1 MIQTVLGKIAPEE
14 LGVCSAHEHLS
25 IDLSRVKKDPDTILD
40 DEQGMREELEDFY
53 RLGGRSMVE
62 VTNDGMGRDALV
74 LKRLSEATGV
84 HLITCTGFYKDPFI
98 PEYAGDWKAE
108 QFAHH
113 FIKEATEGI
122 ADTGILPG
130 VIGEVGTSKNEMK
143 PIEKELLIGAA
154 IAGVETGLPV
164 TTHTTL
170 GTLGFEQVQLLTEQ
184 GLPVDQIIIGHQ
196 DLNPNK
202 EEVLSVLET
211 GAYIAFDTIGK
222 NNYRPDGERSDFLLD
237 FINRGFERQIL
248 LSADL
253 TRKSHW
259 KKNGG
264 PGYGLVLESF
274 IPKLKEAGVS
284 DSILQQLLIV
294 NPSRAFSIREGSY
307 CQHTIQP
314 I

>member
-14 LGVCSAHEHLS
+14 LGICSAHEHLS

-84 HLITCTGFYKDPFI
+84 HLITCTGFYKDPYI
-98 PEYAGDWKAE
+98 PDFADGWKAE
-108 QFAHH
+108 LFAQH
-113 FIKEATEGI
+113 FIKEAKEGI

-143 PIEKELLIGAA
+143 PIERELLIGAA
-154 IAGVETGLPV
+154 MAGTETGLPV

-170 GTLGFEQVQLLTEQ
+170 GTLGLEQVQLLTKH
-184 GLPVDQIIIGHQ
+184 GLPADQIIIGHQ

-202 EEVLSVLET
+202 DEVLAVLET

-222 NNYRPDGERSDFLLD
+222 NNYRPDEDRADFLID
-237 FINRGFERQIL
+237 FINRGYEKQIL

-264 PGYGLVLESF
+264 PGYGLVLETF
-274 IPKLKEAGVS
+274 IPKLKKSGVPE
-284 DSILQQLLIV
+284 SILHQFLTV
-294 NPSRAFSIREGSY
+294 NPSRAFSIRERS
-307 CQHTIQP
+307 
-314 I
+314 

>member
-14 LGVCSAHEHLS
+14 LGICSAHEHLS

-74 LKRLSEATGV
+74 LKRLSEGTGV
-84 HLITCTGFYKDPFI
+84 HIITCTGFYKDPYI
-98 PEYAGDWKAE
+98 PHFADGWKAE
-108 QFAHH
+108 QFAQH

-122 ADTGILPG
+122 GDTGIFPG

-143 PIEKELLIGAA
+143 PIERELLIGAA
-154 IAGVETGLPV
+154 MAGVETGLPV

-170 GTLGFEQVQLLTEQ
+170 GTLGFEQVELLTKH
-184 GLPVDQIIIGHQ
+184 GLPADQIIIGHQ

-202 EEVLSVLET
+202 DEVLAVLET

-222 NNYRPDGERSDFLLD
+222 NNYRPDEERAAFLLD
-237 FINRGFERQIL
+237 FITRGYENQIL

-264 PGYGLVLESF
+264 PGYGLVLETF
-274 IPKLKEAGVS
+274 IPKLKESGVPE
-284 DSILQQLLIV
+284 SILHQFLTD
-294 NPSRAFSIREGSY
+294 NPSRAFSIRE
-307 CQHTIQP
+307 
-314 I
+314 